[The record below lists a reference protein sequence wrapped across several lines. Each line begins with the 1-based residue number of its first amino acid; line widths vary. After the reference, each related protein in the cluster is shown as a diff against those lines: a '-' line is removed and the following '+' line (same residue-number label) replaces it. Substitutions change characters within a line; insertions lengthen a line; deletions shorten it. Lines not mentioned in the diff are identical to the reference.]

1 MASVDIP
8 LIRRSITVKRF
19 RVIGVS
25 LGILATLTAVVT
37 LALTLFVP
45 AVGADAGGTEV
56 FHGRIHP
63 IRGASPNAVTNSLM
77 TYHGGP
83 ISSAPVVYV
92 NYWGS
97 QWNTGFSTGGYT
109 SAQAQTYIN
118 GFFGNVGGSSWGRID
133 TQYCQG
139 VSIGASSCPAT
150 GVTHVGNQTGLL
162 GGTWVDTT
170 SIPRRITQTSIA
182 NAATRL
188 MNHFGYSANAIY
200 FVFTPSGRSMSG
212 FGTQWCAWHDN
223 VNTSSGQ
230 MAYAYQPYSPNA
242 GASCGMNFVNSTN
255 NSFGNGYFD
264 GFSITAGHEWAEAE
278 TDMTPSTSVAWQ
290 GPGGGSDENADKC
303 AWNNNGGVST
313 NISLGGHS
321 YAVQP
326 IWSNNSTTG
335 TGSHCVTSHT

>member
-1 MASVDIP
+1 MK
-8 LIRRSITVKRF
+8 RSRL
-19 RVIGVS
+19 VIGS
-25 LGILATLTAVVT
+25 LAGAAIGAVIAAVV
-37 LALTLFVP
+37 FSVYISP
-45 AVGADAGGTEV
+45 ASAAAGGPEV
-56 FHGRIHP
+56 FHGRIMHAKGGGNP
-63 IRGASPNAVTNSLM
+63 AVTNSLM

-83 ISSAPVVYV
+83 ISSAPVVYI

-109 SAQAQTYIN
+109 SGQAQTYIN
-118 GFFGNVGGSSWGRID
+118 GFFGNVGGSSWAQTD
-133 TQYCQG
+133 TQYCSG
-139 VSIGASSCPAT
+139 VAVGTTNCGSS
-150 GVTHVGNQTGLL
+150 GTHVGNQTGLL

-170 SIPRRITQTSIA
+170 SIPKRISQTSIA

-200 FVFTPSGRSMSG
+200 FVFTPSGHSMSG

-223 VNTSSGQ
+223 VNTSFGQ

-242 GASCGMNFVNSTN
+242 GTSCGMNFVNSTN

-264 GFSITAGHEWAEAE
+264 GFSITAGHEWIEAR
-278 TDMTPSTSVAWQ
+278 TDMTPTTSIAWQ
-290 GPGGGSDENADKC
+290 GPGGGSDENGDKC

-313 NISLGGHS
+313 NISLGGNN

-326 IWSNNSTTG
+326 DWSNDSTTG